1 MAYPAYGAH
10 VWSLYAFIWFLLK
23 VSTKH
28 LAVLPVLY
36 LAICSATL
44 QEKPSTAV
52 TFPPR
57 RHSAEEEGEERTN

>member
-1 MAYPAYGAH
+1 M
-10 VWSLYAFIWFLLK
+10 WSLCALTWFLLK

-36 LAICSATL
+36 LAICSAVL
-44 QEKPSTAV
+44 QEQSSTAV

-57 RHSAEEEGEERTN
+57 GLSAEEEGEERTT